1 MSCYQHVDRYV
12 TKEVDKCGQY
22 DRFVTNF
29 ERTSPPFSFH
39 RRSKDIFPGVEK
51 LATAFDHNS
60 KFKISRLLT
69 NNDTLLI
76 DSSQTGFES
85 FETTLYHGLEPFNA
99 HEAE

>member
-1 MSCYQHVDRYV
+1 MDNM
-12 TKEVDKCGQY
+12 TDLGQIL
-22 DRFVTNF
+22 R
-29 ERTSPPFSFH
+29 EHRLHFH
-39 RRSKDIFPGVEK
+39 FTEDPRIFFPGVDK
-51 LATAFDHNS
+51 LATAFDRNS
-60 KFKISRLLT
+60 KSKISRLLT